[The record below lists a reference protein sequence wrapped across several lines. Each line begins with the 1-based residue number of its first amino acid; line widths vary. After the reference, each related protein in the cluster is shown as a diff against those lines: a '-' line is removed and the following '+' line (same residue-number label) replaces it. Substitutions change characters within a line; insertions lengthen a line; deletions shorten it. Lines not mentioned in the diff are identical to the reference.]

1 MSNTTIKL
9 QRNMIINLKF
19 IAKEHRQRLLM
30 TFILVALENIL
41 FLVYPLFGSFMVNAI
56 IQGNTLQALSYSV
69 LVLVIWGIG
78 ASRRAVDTRAFA
90 RIYAEIAVPIILN
103 QRQKGSSHSTITAR
117 ITLSRQFV
125 DFFEQHL
132 PMMIMSGF
140 SIVGTAIMLLF
151 IEFWVGVMACAIL
164 LMFLI
169 LLPNYA
175 SINDRLYLKLNNRL
189 EKEVDLIGHAT
200 ERTLNQHY
208 DILAKLR
215 IRLSNREALGYLW
228 IGVAMSGLFGLAVVL
243 LANTKNIQAG
253 HIYAVIT
260 YLWTFAI
267 SLDDA
272 PRLLEEFSKL
282 KDVSERVQVG

>member
-9 QRNMIINLKF
+9 QSNMIINLTF

-78 ASRRAVDTRAFA
+78 ASRRAVDMQAFA

-132 PMMIMSGF
+132 PMMIMFGF

>member
-1 MSNTTIKL
+1 MSHPTVKL
-9 QRNMIINLKF
+9 QNNMIINLKF
-19 IAKEHRQRLLM
+19 IAKEHRQRLIM

-56 IQGNTLQALSYSV
+56 IKGNTLQALSYSV

-140 SIVGTAIMLLF
+140 SIVGTAVMLLF

-175 SINDRLYLKLNNRL
+175 STNDRLYLKLNNRL

-200 ERTLNQHY
+200 ERTLSQHY

-243 LANTKNIQAG
+243 LANTENIQAG

-272 PRLLEEFSKL
+272 PRLLEEFSNL

>member
-1 MSNTTIKL
+1 
-9 QRNMIINLKF
+9 MIVNLTF

-243 LANTKNIQAG
+243 LANTKNI
-253 HIYAVIT
+253 
-260 YLWTFAI
+260 
-267 SLDDA
+267 
-272 PRLLEEFSKL
+272 
-282 KDVSERVQVG
+282 